1 MKTANKFRVIEIP
14 DGGFRMLFHVCFNV
28 KYRTAAMVVSE
39 ATMHSHT
46 SELNGLKTSQSRAR
60 RLGLRDI
67 NVKSST

>member
-1 MKTANKFRVIEIP
+1 
-14 DGGFRMLFHVCFNV
+14 MLFHVCFNV